1 MLTTV
6 HQILGVPSRSSLIES
21 EGLDVMVLVSERTSV
36 TLKGRH
42 RAYLILW
49 LVPSVICVNI

>member
-1 MLTTV
+1 MNAESGDTAMLTTV

-36 TLKGRH
+36 TLNVTERS
-42 RAYLILW
+42 L
-49 LVPSVICVNI
+49 NI